1 MKKVLYAGSFDPI
14 TKGHEDVIERASIFF
29 DEVIVAILNNPDK
42 KSYFF
47 SPEERYNLISKI
59 YKEKPNIKVLVSDKP
74 AVDVALENNCVGLV
88 RGLRTIT
95 DYEEEMRLNYFNKE
109 ISDGK
114 INTIFLFTDLKYGFL
129 SSSSVKEIYNLG
141 KDISRYVDGDVY
153 KNMLEKKK
161 VL

>member
-14 TKGHEDVIERASIFF
+14 TKGHEDVIEKASIFF

-109 ISDGK
+109 
-114 INTIFLFTDLKYGFL
+114 
-129 SSSSVKEIYNLG
+129 KEIYNLG